1 MRIFS
6 IPAVLLVLLAS
17 GLPTRAQDTT
27 IQRSFGGETVR
38 LDLSSGTF
46 HIAGSPDG
54 RIRVIRR
61 PSSDPISVRLDVNA
75 FGTRADVKVAGTS
88 PGSAAEIE
96 LPARVD
102 LTITVTGASLRVSG
116 ISGSKNISGDTGR
129 VEVAVGHLDQYG
141 RVTAS
146 VRTGSVS
153 APMGTSKNDQKSFE
167 WTGSGAYDLRVQLN
181 QGNIAL
187 IN

>member
-1 MRIFS
+1 MRILS
-6 IPAVLLVLLAS
+6 VPVVLLVLLAS
-17 GLPTRAQDTT
+17 GITTRAQDST
-27 IQRSFGGETVR
+27 IQRSFGGDTVR

-46 HIAGSPDG
+46 HITGSRDG

-75 FGTRADVKVAGTS
+75 FGTRADLKVAGTS
-88 PGSAAEIE
+88 PGSAVEIE
-96 LPARVD
+96 LPTRVD
-102 LTITVTGASLRVSG
+102 LTITITGASLRVNG
-116 ISGSKNISGDTGR
+116 ISGSKNISGDAGR
-129 VEVAVGHLDQYG
+129 VEVVVGHLDQYG

-146 VRTGSVS
+146 VRTGSVR
-153 APMGTSKNDQKSFE
+153 APMAHKNDQKSFE
-167 WTGSGAYDLRVQLN
+167 WTGSGAYDLTVRLN